1 MAANQ
6 KKLRIEGDMTIYRA
20 VELKQTLVDALH
32 SQRQLEIDLSGVT
45 EMDSAGFQLLL
56 LVKREA
62 QDAGKSVRFVGHSP
76 ACIEVI
82 DAFSM
87 AAAFGDQ
94 LVIPAAAGG
103 SAN

>member
-1 MAANQ
+1 MAA

-20 VELKQTLVDALH
+20 AELKQTLMDGLRNH
-32 SQRQLEIDLSGVT
+32 RQLEFDLSGVT
-45 EMDSAGFQLLL
+45 EMDSAGFQLLM

-62 QDAGKSVRFVGHSP
+62 QDAGKSVRFVAHSQ

-82 DAFSM
+82 DTFSM

-94 LVIPAAAGG
+94 LVIPAESAGG
-103 SAN
+103 SN